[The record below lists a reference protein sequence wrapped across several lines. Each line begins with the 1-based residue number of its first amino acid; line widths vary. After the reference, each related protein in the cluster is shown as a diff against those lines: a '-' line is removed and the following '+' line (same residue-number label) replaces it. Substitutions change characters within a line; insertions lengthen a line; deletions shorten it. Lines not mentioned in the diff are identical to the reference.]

1 MKKNTK
7 PSVSHR
13 LATQGGTYSLI
24 LSAVVLA
31 ILIVLNIF
39 VSKLPGTATKLDMS
53 ATKLYSITSN
63 TKAVVNNLKQDVTIY
78 WVTQAGQENQIIENL
93 LDKYDYLS
101 DYITVEKKNP
111 DVYPTFTQQYTEE
124 TVPNNSLIVESGTK
138 SRYVSYNDIYQQE
151 TAINQE
157 NYIFDGEGAISSA
170 IDYVVSDKLPLL
182 YILEGHGE
190 TPLTEDFL
198 SALDK
203 ENIET
208 ATLSLVT
215 ETRVPE
221 DADCVMIH
229 GPSSD
234 ISPEEAQ
241 MLIDYTG
248 NGGKLLVMA
257 GPTQNG
263 TLENLYSVLE
273 EYGILAV
280 EGVIVEED
288 RNNYGFGYP
297 YILMPNL
304 EDSELTTPLRE
315 ARYHVILPIAQG
327 LLVKDSVKEIVT
339 PLLTTSESSFSKAAG
354 FAMSTHE
361 KEERDTDGPFSVA
374 VATPTGY
381 EGELIWFSCS
391 TMLDG
396 TYNSYSAGANS
407 DLILNSLSSLIGER
421 DAISIRSKSLN
432 YNYLTIS
439 QSTANT
445 IKTLMIG
452 VFPVIY
458 LGVGITVVLLR
469 KKAQK

>member
-7 PSVSHR
+7 PSVNHR
-13 LATQGGTYSLI
+13 LANQGGTYSLI

-53 ATKLYSITSN
+53 AAKLYSITSN
-63 TKAVVNNLKQDVTIY
+63 TKAVINNLKQDVTIY

-111 DVYPTFTQQYTEE
+111 DVYPTFTQQYTDE

-151 TAINQE
+151 AAINQE
-157 NYIFDGEGAISSA
+157 NHIFDGEGAISSA
-170 IDYVVSDKLPLL
+170 IDYVVSEKLPLL
-182 YILEGHGE
+182 YVVEGHGE

-208 ATLSLVT
+208 ATLSLIT
-215 ETRVPE
+215 ETRVPA

-280 EGVIVEED
+280 NGVIVEED

-297 YILMPNL
+297 YILMPNI
-304 EDSELTTPLRE
+304 EDSALTTPLKE

-327 LLVKDSVKEIVT
+327 LAVKDSVKEIVT

-361 KEERDTDGPFSVA
+361 KEDGDTDGPFPVA
-374 VATPTGY
+374 ITTPTGY

-391 TMLDG
+391 TMLDN

-407 DLILNSLSSLIGER
+407 DLILNSLSSLMGER

-445 IKTLMIG
+445 IKALMIG
-452 VFPVIY
+452 VFPVAY
-458 LGVGITVVLLR
+458 LGVGIAVVLLR

>member
-198 SALDK
+198 SALSK

-208 ATLSLVT
+208 ATLSLIT

-304 EDSELTTPLRE
+304 EDSELTTPLIE

-327 LLVKDSVKEIVT
+327 LLVKDSVKEIVA

-361 KEERDTDGPFSVA
+361 KEEGDTDGPFSVA

>member
-208 ATLSLVT
+208 ATLSLIT

-361 KEERDTDGPFSVA
+361 KEEGDTDGPFSVA

>member
-198 SALDK
+198 SALSK

-208 ATLSLVT
+208 ATLSLIT

-304 EDSELTTPLRE
+304 EDSELTTPLIE

-361 KEERDTDGPFSVA
+361 KEEGDTDGPFSVA